1 LLSHEGI
8 SRDLDYPDTY
18 KRRFIEESIR
28 LLKDDGYRN
37 EWAMKA
43 YNKMQAYRWDKVA
56 EGWIAQ
62 FKK

>member
-1 LLSHEGI
+1 
-8 SRDLDYPDTY
+8 LDYPDTY